1 MLQHEQDG
9 MRPRRCQIGRSAAP
23 GDGQDEPEERIS
35 RAGGARTAASP
46 DDGGSHGFIKR
57 FNHSTADFLAI
68 TPVGVPRLR
77 RFPPR
82 PWAGLAGEERPSVLR
97 ERFDQYFEIVCANTP
112 ELLRIAHSIRYQVY
126 CVERAFESDEHRNG
140 LEIDPFDERAIHSLI
155 IHRASGEAAGTVRL
169 IRPDQR
175 MLKRSFSFQQLVE
188 PAVLEGLSCFPV
200 RSMAEISRFSIS
212 KTFRGRA
219 RNTLGDESVPPS
231 RNPCDDIERRRS
243 PLMRLGLMQ
252 AVVAMSRTL
261 GISHWCAVME
271 PTLLRILSAT
281 AMGFESVGPLVNY
294 HGLRQPCYGDIGTIL
309 KRLRAR
315 SAEAWDLITVGG
327 SLCEGTG
334 WMDAEPLR
342 LDRT

>member
-1 MLQHEQDG
+1 MLRHEQDS
-9 MRPRRCQIGRSAAP
+9 MRPVVAKSVEALP
-23 GDGQDEPEERIS
+23 LVTGQDEPEERIS
-35 RAGGARTAASP
+35 RAGGAGTSSP
-46 DDGGSHGFIKR
+46 DDGRRHGFIKG
-57 FNHSTADFLAI
+57 FNDSAADFLAI

-82 PWAGLAGEERPSVLR
+82 PGAGLAGEERPSVLR
-97 ERFDQYFEIVCANTP
+97 ERFDQYFEIVSANTP

-155 IHRASGEAAGTVRL
+155 IHRASGVAAGTVRL

-175 MLKRSFSFQQLVE
+175 MPKRSFSLQQLVE
-188 PAVLEGLSCFPV
+188 PAVLERLSCFPV

-219 RNTLGDESVPPS
+219 GNTS
-231 RNPCDDIERRRS
+231 RNPCDDTERRRG

-315 SAEAWDLITVGG
+315 GAEAWDLITVGG

-334 WMDAEPLR
+334 WMDAEPFR
-342 LDRT
+342 LERT